1 MRNVPEVGELSSIKN
16 VRWGIAYYCKHKS
29 KYPLWCLKYIENAL
43 EGVNKLIDQIVNV
56 VHKEDAQTE
65 QIKQLLKSI
74 KEYQHDL
81 QRLLLSKDTFEKGFR
96 TFVNGI
102 ESVTIEN
109 DWWNELS
116 KYLSE
121 RMGEEIG
128 WWKEADVESKVKD
141 FYIKKMTPAPQ
152 PNPQPTQP
160 SIGNPGKVPVPTDK
174 VNAVRNKITQANLP
188 TPALKWVLVQ
198 VLDNFPETVDLIND
212 NLG

>member
-1 MRNVPEVGELSSIKN
+1 
-16 VRWGIAYYCKHKS
+16 
-29 KYPLWCLKYIENAL
+29 LKYTENTL

-56 VHKEDAQTE
+56 VHKEDTQTE

-81 QRLLLSKDTFEKGFR
+81 QRLLLSKETFEKGFR
-96 TFVNGI
+96 NFVNEI

-109 DWWNELS
+109 DWWYELS

-141 FYIKKMTPAPQ
+141 FYIKKMTPTPQ
-152 PNPQPTQP
+152 PNPQPTLQP
-160 SIGNPGKVPVPTDK
+160 GSTPILPTIPNIPVPTDK

-198 VLDNFPETVDLIND
+198 VLDNFPETADLINE

>member
-1 MRNVPEVGELSSIKN
+1 
-16 VRWGIAYYCKHKS
+16 
-29 KYPLWCLKYIENAL
+29 
-43 EGVNKLIDQIVNV
+43 
-56 VHKEDAQTE
+56 VHKEDTQTE

-96 TFVNGI
+96 NFVNGI

-128 WWKEADVESKVKD
+128 WWKETDVESKVKD
-141 FYIKKMTPAPQ
+141 FYIKKMQPTPQ
-152 PNPQPTQP
+152 PSGTT
-160 SIGNPGKVPVPTDK
+160 PVPPTVPKPAVPIDK
-174 VNAVRNKITQANLP
+174 VNAVKNKITQANLP

-198 VLDNFPETVDLIND
+198 VLDNFPETADLINE